1 MAYGGTE
8 MLGLAAAECKQPR
21 RVMPLASILVVG
33 RLIICY
39 LLPLF
44 VVGLVLKPSTFS
56 EPQFAKLH
64 AVSPFVAAVQK
75 AGIKVLPHV
84 INAFLIAAVFSMGSS
99 AFFASSRSL
108 TAICKQGMGPRIFAK
123 TTKGGLPRNSILAVL
138 VVAQLAWI
146 TAAPDGS
153 YIFEWLLALASTSNF
168 FTVCL
173 FPDATSV
180 WNGNENSDLLTIDSG

>member
-8 MLGLAAAECKQPR
+8 MLGLTAAECKQPR

-44 VVGLVLKPSTFS
+44 VVGLVLKPSVFS
-56 EPQFAKLH
+56 EPQFAALH

-75 AGIKVLPHV
+75 AGIKTLPHV
-84 INAFLIAAVFSMGSS
+84 INAFIITAVFSMASS
-99 AFFASSRSL
+99 GFFASSRSL

-123 TTKGGLPRNSILAVL
+123 TTKGGLPRNSLLAVL

-146 TAAPDGS
+146 IAAPNGS

-168 FTVCL
+168 FTVIIPPQL
-173 FPDATSV
+173 PRRIFRDIR
-180 WNGNENSDLLTIDSG
+180 LRMR